1 MQTNR
6 GKKSFIYLFIFFYLF
21 FKIRE
26 KEKIK
31 NKKQVDV
38 VNADVAQQKHSNNK
52 YYALPFIYIYIYE
65 LVLR

>member
-6 GKKSFIYLFIFFYLF
+6 GKKSFFIYLLFFFF

-52 YYALPFIYIYIYE
+52 YYALPFIYIYI
-65 LVLR
+65 